1 MKTRRLLFFFLA
13 ILVGVVAGLA
23 FGWMM
28 MPPAAPSDAPISSL
42 REDFKTDL
50 VLMVA
55 EEFQTALDPMQAL
68 NQLDELDDGDP
79 ITLLGASI
87 QYAQTID
94 YPEADLKLMRDL
106 LNNIDAEVYLQWNAT
121 KVP

>member
-1 MKTRRLLFFFLA
+1 MKSRRLLFFFLA
-13 ILVGVVAGLA
+13 ILVGVGAGLA